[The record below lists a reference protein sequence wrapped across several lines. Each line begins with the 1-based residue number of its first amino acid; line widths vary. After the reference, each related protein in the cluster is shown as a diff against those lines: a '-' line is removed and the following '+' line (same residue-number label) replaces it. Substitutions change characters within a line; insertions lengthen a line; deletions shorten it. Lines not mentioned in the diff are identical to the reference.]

1 MDAQLFYQVLLGELS
16 AGNGDLAPA
25 LSLILDAA
33 RKSDDPRLYQRA
45 TDLALESRSGDGALQ
60 AARAWKQSQPGSLEA
75 SRYILKIL
83 LALNRV
89 AESADAL
96 KALIDLTPVM
106 ERPQALASV
115 PQLYAR
121 AGDKKIVP
129 LVVEQ
134 ALAPYF
140 TAPETALPA
149 WVMAAQLRLAAGDK
163 PGALDAVRRGHARNR
178 QAEGPALMA
187 LELMDPA
194 LPAAEALVLQYF
206 SEATVARPEVRLAY
220 GRSLINAQR
229 YPDALAQLLIVTR
242 EQPDFV
248 QGWLVLGSLQLQEN
262 QPVPAE
268 SSLKRY
274 VDLATSK
281 APAAEHERGLAQAFL
296 ALAEIAEKRKAFAQ
310 AEAWL
315 NRIKNPDVLMQ
326 AQSRRATLLA
336 RQGQL
341 QAGIALIREIPERK
355 NDDARSKI
363 FAEIALLREFK
374 QHKMAYERLGQAV
387 AMAPQD
393 IELIYEQAMSA
404 EKIDLLPDMERLL
417 LRVTEIKPDYH
428 AAYNALGY
436 SLADRNVRLP
446 EAKKLIQKALEF
458 APTDPFIRDSL
469 GWVEF
474 RLGNRDE
481 AARILGEAFKAK
493 PDPEIAAHLGEV
505 LWSLGQHERAIAVWK
520 EGQMMNADNETLKDT
535 LQRLRVKF

>member
-1 MDAQLFYQVLLGELS
+1 MDAQLFYQVLVGELS
-16 AGNGDLAPA
+16 AGNGELVPA

-45 TDLALESRSGDGALQ
+45 ADLALESRSGDAALQ
-60 AARAWKQSQPGSLEA
+60 AARAWKQAHPASLEA
-75 SRYILKIL
+75 SRYILRIL
-83 LALNRV
+83 LAMNRV
-89 AESADAL
+89 AESVDAL
-96 KALIDLTPVM
+96 KALIDLTPAM

-115 PQLYAR
+115 PRLYAR
-121 AGDKKIVP
+121 VSDKKMVP
-129 LVVEQ
+129 LVVEP

-140 TAPETALPA
+140 TAPETALHA

-163 PGALDAVRRGHARNR
+163 PGALDAVRRGHASNR

-194 LPAAEALVLQYF
+194 LPAAETLVLQYF
-206 SEATVARPEVRLAY
+206 SAATVAQPEVRLAY
-220 GRSLINAQR
+220 SRSLINAQR
-229 YPDALAQLLIVTR
+229 YPDALAQLLIITR

-248 QGWLVLGSLQLQEN
+248 QGWLVLGSLQLQES
-262 QPVPAE
+262 QAVQAE
-268 SSLKRY
+268 ASLKRY
-274 VDLATSK
+274 VDLAANK

-296 ALAEIAEKRKAFAQ
+296 ALAEIAEKRKEFAQ

-315 NRIKNPDVLMQ
+315 NRIKSPEVLMQ

-355 NDDARSKI
+355 DDDARSKV

-393 IELIYEQAMSA
+393 IELIYEQAMTA
-404 EKIDLLPDMERLL
+404 EKLDLLPDMERLL

-436 SLADRNVRLP
+436 SLADRNIRLP

-458 APTDPFIRDSL
+458 APTDPFIQDSL

-474 RLGNRDE
+474 RMGNREE
-481 AARILGEAFKAK
+481 AARILGTAFKAK

-505 LWSLGQHERAIAVWK
+505 LWTLGQQARAIAVWK
-520 EGQMMNADNETLKDT
+520 EGQMMNADNQTLKDT
-535 LQRLRVKF
+535 LQRLRVKP

>member
-16 AGNGDLAPA
+16 AGNGELAPA

-96 KALIDLTPVM
+96 KAFIDLTPVM

-163 PGALDAVRRGHARNR
+163 PGALDAVRRGHASNR

-262 QPVPAE
+262 QAVPAE
-268 SSLKRY
+268 ASLKRY
-274 VDLATSK
+274 VDLATNK